1 MELERPKKLNRWS
14 ILGCMLLVFMLF
26 ATGCGSSKT
35 TVSYTYKVETGDDIT
50 LSLVTNDG
58 YGLTSDLPFVI
69 SKDNEEFSQGTF
81 IAAEYYDEYVDSV
94 SNDENAKIIDEGDK
108 DNYSYVMW
116 NYGDSEYNYVIKIK
130 NTNTGIL
137 IANNVSEKSAKECF
151 ERLEITVKE

>member
-1 MELERPKKLNRWS
+1 M
-14 ILGCMLLVFMLF
+14 
-26 ATGCGSSKT
+26 
-35 TVSYTYKVETGDDIT
+35 
-50 LSLVTNDG
+50 
-58 YGLTSDLPFVI
+58 I
-69 SKDNEEFSQGTF
+69 SKDKEELSQGTF

>member
-1 MELERPKKLNRWS
+1 MELEKPKKLNRWS

-26 ATGCGSSKT
+26 AIGCGSSKT

-69 SKDNEEFSQGTF
+69 SKDKEELSQGTF